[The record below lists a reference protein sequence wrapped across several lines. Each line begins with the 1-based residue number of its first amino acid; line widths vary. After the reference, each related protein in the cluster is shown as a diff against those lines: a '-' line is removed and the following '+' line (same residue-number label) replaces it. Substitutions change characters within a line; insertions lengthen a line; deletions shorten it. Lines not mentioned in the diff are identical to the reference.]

1 MATSTAI
8 MRIKV
13 GADYYEFVKS
23 MQTVKSS
30 IAGVAKDMQKVGK
43 SMSMYVTA
51 PLAALGGVA
60 LAMSG
65 NFEQAMLEVSTLSQ
79 TMSESLQDFGSQV
92 RTMSTEIPIGATD
105 AAKALY
111 QIVSAGHDG
120 ADGMRVLEVSAKA
133 AIGGVTDAA
142 TAADAITTVLN
153 SYKKNASE
161 ASDISDQLFT
171 TVRLGKTNFAQ
182 LGQNIATVAPVAA
195 SFGVS
200 SREMLAAVAT
210 LTKSGTPTA
219 QAMTQ
224 IRASILAAVKVLG
237 DGAFEGRT
245 FQEALQIIAE
255 RAGGSQTKLRELV
268 PEIEALN
275 GILGLTGDNAKV
287 AMVDLRQLENSAGA
301 SEGAYGKMADSF
313 QNRFQLLK
321 NNFANLAMKIGDALM
336 PIANKIIDFLSSM
349 ASAMSGTNGELVK
362 IITTVG
368 VLVAAVGPLALIV
381 GKTIQLL
388 PLMGKGFLAM
398 INPITL
404 AIAAVGMLIIA
415 LNKLNGKSDE
425 FADQRRGKGIWTVEN
440 IDKAEADYNKQ
451 AKLVDDLRAKKEKLL
466 SLRDEKPYR
475 GKEYTKISLE
485 IRDLNEEL
493 GAHENLL
500 KAKTK
505 LIGALRQEKQ
515 ELGENT
521 SGLAQ
526 LAAAAG
532 VSATEMEKLLASI
545 NKGEKAT
552 GIVARL
558 GEEIARLEKAK
569 GNAKTIEQVA
579 ALNSQIDALKKQV
592 EGLNNVTTEY
602 LALKAKMSERT
613 PIRGLSMTV
622 PTIKATL
629 APIQFNTNSAF
640 EDIKKQLRDKFK
652 ELGSVDFAKYA
663 TQKIAKALS
672 KYGVEAAEGMANE
685 MLAVAE
691 NIQQKAREMM
701 QALADGMSNIIVSVV
716 EAITTGG
723 DWGAA
728 LQGALASILGTIG
741 KFLIDLGTQA
751 ILTGTLMKA
760 FQEALAFLRAN
771 PMLAIV
777 AGAAMVAAGAAMSAS
792 LKKKQDGGI
801 PKLANGGLA
810 YGPTYA
816 MVGDNVG
823 ARVDPEVIAPL
834 SKLKG
839 IMGAAGG
846 GNLNLTISGKLTAS
860 GRDLALTLSKEN
872 YKLQVM
878 GC

>member
-1 MATSTAI
+1 MASNTAVL
-8 MRIKV
+8 RIKV
-13 GADYYEFVKS
+13 GADYYEFTKS

-142 TAADAITTVLN
+142 TAADTITTVLN

-255 RAGGSQTKLRELV
+255 RAGGSQTELRELV

-569 GNAKTIEQVA
+569 GNAKTIEQVGA
-579 ALNSQIDALKKQV
+579 INSQIEVLKKQID
-592 EGLNNVTTEY
+592 GLSSVTSEY
-602 LALKAKMSERT
+602 LALRAKMSERT
-613 PIRGLSMTV
+613 PITGFSMAAPKIGVKNPIAITPKV
-622 PTIKATL
+622 DTELLNLTQNMKAQL
-629 APIQFNTNSAF
+629 DEMGNS
-640 EDIKKQLRDKFK
+640 
-652 ELGSVDFAKYA
+652 DFSA
-663 TQKIAKALS
+663 TAWVKIANSYTKNGLRAARSMAESISGIVQMMSDGIKDVMSGILSSVGDGIISMFQGGSINEALTS
-672 KYGVEAAEGMANE
+672 ILDNISS
-685 MLAVAE
+685 MLG
-691 NIQQKAREMM
+691 RF
-701 QALADGMSNIIVSVV
+701 VV
-716 EAITTGG
+716 ECGVKLLMASEFMLSFKTAIESFIVAQP
-723 DWGAA
+723 WAA
-728 LQGALASILGTIG
+728 A
-741 KFLIDLGTQA
+741 A
-751 ILTGTLMKA
+751 I
-760 FQEALAFLRAN
+760 
-771 PMLAIV
+771 AIAMI
-777 AGAAMVAAGAAMSAS
+777 AGAAALSAS
-792 LKKKQDGGI
+792 LKSGAKDSV

-823 ARVDPEVIAPL
+823 AKVDPEVIAPL

-839 IMGAAGG
+839 IMSTASG
-846 GNLNLTISGKLTAS
+846 GNLHLTISGKLTAS

-878 GC
+878 GR